1 MTSPLTFRFS
11 TQTQLDIGRVTREL
25 ADLQTQ
31 VSTGKKSLEL
41 VGYGE
46 DAGRLISSISMQSTF
61 QAQQDAIAE
70 LNARF
75 DQQTAILNKA
85 AQANYDLATAV
96 RTAMSANDGRGLETE
111 LEIAFASMTTALNE
125 SFNGQPFF
133 GGERYGQGPI
143 MVRSTAELSVAAI
156 PADVFDEAA
165 RHQTFDLGF
174 AAPIRLADK
183 ASEISQDAF
192 QAMRS
197 LKLMMDAAG
206 GRLPEGLSGAQLA
219 ELEVIARQLESAGST
234 LSKAEGRV
242 GQLQRSLDLD
252 AERIKTRSN
261 FLAKSI
267 GEQAD
272 ADLSVV
278 AVRLSALTTQ
288 YQAMA
293 QSFSQISQLSLLN
306 YLPIR

>member
-1 MTSPLTFRFS
+1 
-11 TQTQLDIGRVTREL
+11 
-25 ADLQTQ
+25 
-31 VSTGKKSLEL
+31 
-41 VGYGE
+41 
-46 DAGRLISSISMQSTF
+46 
-61 QAQQDAIAE
+61 
-70 LNARF
+70 
-75 DQQTAILNKA
+75 
-85 AQANYDLATAV
+85 
-96 RTAMSANDGRGLETE
+96 
-111 LEIAFASMTTALNE
+111 
-125 SFNGQPFF
+125 
-133 GGERYGQGPI
+133 
-143 MVRSTAELSVAAI
+143 
-156 PADVFDEAA
+156 
-165 RHQTFDLGF
+165 
-174 AAPIRLADK
+174 
-183 ASEISQDAF
+183 
-192 QAMRS
+192 